1 MQCATHPTVET
12 ELACGKCGKPICPRC
27 LVHTPVGARCRECAN
42 LRKLPQ
48 YNISPAF
55 FARAILAAGLV
66 GGATGVVWG
75 MLAPIGLLGLIAGVG
90 VGYCVGEAVS
100 IATNRKVGQPLQ
112 VIAVA
117 GVILGFIVRD
127 AVILAQFVEL
137 RRYNIDLA
145 DLLVNDVYG
154 WIAAF
159 IAAFMAVGRL
169 R

>member
-42 LRKLPQ
+42 LRRLPQ
-48 YNISPAF
+48 YNISPLILL
-55 FARAILAAGLV
+55 RAALASAVAGAV
-66 GGATGVVWG
+66 
-75 MLAPIGLLGLIAGVG
+75 LGLIWGILLGFAFGLISLIAGFG

-100 IATNRKVGQPLQ
+100 LAANRKVGLPLQ

-117 GVILGFIVRD
+117 GVIVGFVTRD
-127 AVILAQFVEL
+127 AILLTQIRNFNVDL
-137 RRYNIDLA
+137 R
-145 DLLVNDVYG
+145 DLLRADTYG
-154 WIAAF
+154 WIAVVV
-159 IAAFMAVGRL
+159 AAFVAIGRL